1 MAIGCNGNGGQNLF
15 RYYGNVLSITQSGPT
30 SDGYLSSEDWNRF
43 NGAASGLVTSV
54 FGRTGDVVAQ
64 AGDYVLNQI
73 SPPTANWT
81 LVNQLRI
88 KATGELQLWN
98 PDQSKWHTL
107 QVRGLAGG
115 EYITIGAGEL

>member
-1 MAIGCNGNGGQNLF
+1 MATGCNGQNLF

-43 NGAASGLVTSV
+43 NGAAIGFAPVTSV
-54 FGRTGDVVAQ
+54 FGRIGAVTAQ
-64 AGDYVLNQI
+64 VGDYVLNQI
-73 SPPTANWT
+73 GPPTQNWI
-81 LVNQLRI
+81 LPNQLRI
-88 KATGELQLWN
+88 KASGELQLWN

-115 EYITIGAGEL
+115 EYITIGAGEA